1 MPDFL
6 DALNHFRASVKPLDA
21 DALRVGKALHA
32 EFDRLFGPGA
42 KPEIVTESPPC
53 VAHAVPLAGG
63 NPQCP
68 VAPVRYVTR
77 EELERMFDRGSRT

>member
-6 DALNHFRASVKPLDA
+6 DALNHFRASVKPLDE

-32 EFDRLFGPGA
+32 EFDRLFGDPGA
-42 KPEIVTESPPC
+42 KPEMVTESPPC
-53 VAHAVPLAGG
+53 VAHAVPL
-63 NPQCP
+63 

-77 EELERMFDRGSRT
+77 EELEKMFDRGSRA